1 MNGPGSGAPP
11 GAGKGNREGLDN
23 RSVERSAPL
32 SRVGL
37 GRRLACLVY
46 DALLLLAVL
55 LLGAALFTTVV
66 GSADTLPERIAL
78 QLTLVLLSGAY
89 FVWCWT
95 RSGQTLPMQAWHL
108 RIIDSASGRPPSIR
122 KAVTRYVVAVL
133 GTLLAGA
140 AFLWAL
146 FDRDRQFLHDRVA
159 GTRIASVKR
168 VR

>member
-1 MNGPGSGAPP
+1 VNGPGFGPP
-11 GAGKGNREGLDN
+11 PEAGKGSGEDLDG
-23 RSVERSAPL
+23 RSVEPPSPL
-32 SRVGL
+32 SPVGL

-46 DALLLLAVL
+46 DGLLLLAVL
-55 LLGAALFTTVV
+55 FLGSALFTTVV
-66 GSADTLPERIAL
+66 GSADALPARIAL
-78 QLTLVLLSGAY
+78 QLTLVFLSGAY
-89 FVWCWT
+89 FVWCWSH
-95 RSGQTLPMQAWHL
+95 SGQTLPMQAWHL
-108 RIIDSASGRPPSIR
+108 RIIDSTSGSPPSIR
-122 KAVTRYVVAVL
+122 KALTRYLVAVP